1 MINKVNN
8 MGSSECQICEENEY
22 LDEHHIEGNVLM
34 VCRCCVE
41 AALAVHAR
49 AYGVIK

>member
-8 MGSSECQICEENEY
+8 MGSSECRICEANEY
-22 LDEHHIEGNVLM
+22 LKEYHIEGNVLY

-49 AYGVIK
+49 AYGVI